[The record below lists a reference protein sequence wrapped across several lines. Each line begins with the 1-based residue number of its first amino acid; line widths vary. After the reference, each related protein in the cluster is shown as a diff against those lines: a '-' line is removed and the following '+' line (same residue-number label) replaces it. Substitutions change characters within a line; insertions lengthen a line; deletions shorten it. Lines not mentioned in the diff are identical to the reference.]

1 MAVRE
6 VVCLVLP
13 APFCCLCSYTMD
25 PALGLSYPC
34 HKRESKVGSDT
45 QRRRYDSWDRSGKLD
60 AGSRRV
66 EKRTRLRHE
75 RGRHRKRLESVTPE
89 QGNMRRMRLE
99 TETVN
104 YRDSELTN

>member
-25 PALGLSYPC
+25 PALGLII
-34 HKRESKVGSDT
+34 HVTRERESKVGSDT

-66 EKRTRLRHE
+66 EKRTRLRYE

-99 TETVN
+99 T
-104 YRDSELTN
+104 DSELTN